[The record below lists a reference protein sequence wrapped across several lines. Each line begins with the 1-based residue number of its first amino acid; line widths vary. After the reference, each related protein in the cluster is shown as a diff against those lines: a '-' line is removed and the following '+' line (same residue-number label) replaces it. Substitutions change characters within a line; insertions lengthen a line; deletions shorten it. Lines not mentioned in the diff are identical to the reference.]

1 MKTSSK
7 IALSVVS
14 VIVFIGILANCHGC
28 DVTNGSS
35 PKTPIRDSVTN
46 SAKSQNVDTGVWTYS
61 EEKNKMDGS
70 VMYFAE
76 NDAADQLQ
84 FSAPYD
90 GGITVSI
97 ILRNMEHKNDVVL
110 QITKGQF
117 MPSDLD
123 GSIRIRF
130 DKNKAETYYYSDAA
144 DGSSTSIF
152 IGNSAKFI
160 RGIKNAHNTI
170 IEVTFFNEGKRTI
183 EFDTHNL
190 KWNH

>member
-14 VIVFIGILANCHGC
+14 VIVFVGILANCHGC
-28 DVTNGSS
+28 NGTNESS
-35 PKTPIRDSVTN
+35 PNPPSQDSVTN
-46 SAKSQNVDTGVWTYS
+46 SPKSQNVDTGVWTYS
-61 EEKNKMDGS
+61 QETNKMDGS
-70 VMYFAE
+70 TMFFAE

-90 GGITVSI
+90 GGVTVSI
-97 ILRNMEHKNDVVL
+97 ILRNMNRKNDVVL

-117 MPSDLD
+117 MPSGLD
-123 GSIRIRF
+123 GSIRVRF

-144 DGSSTSIF
+144 DGSPTSIF

-160 RGIKNAHNTI
+160 RGIKNAQTTI
-170 IEVTFFNEGKRTI
+170 IEVTFYNEGNRTI